1 MANQTISELH
11 DMLVGKVSN
20 LSAALSN
27 TTDPKIAKTLL
38 LEMQEVTHR
47 VDVSQNLMFAAET
60 KELQSYLPNIQAAST
75 ALQKSIDQIGQA
87 ASIITA
93 TTKFLNLVD
102 QVLDLAKTLL
112 VA

>member
-1 MANQTISELH
+1 
-11 DMLVGKVSN
+11 MLVKQVSN

-27 TTDPKIAKTLL
+27 ATDPKIAKRLL

-60 KELQSYLPNIQAAST
+60 KELQDYLPNIQSAGT
-75 ALQKSIDQIGQA
+75 ALQKSLDQIGQVA
-87 ASIITA
+87 NVISA
-93 TTKFLNLVD
+93 TTKFLNVVD
-102 QVLDLAKTLL
+102 QALDLAKTLL

>member
-1 MANQTISELH
+1 
-11 DMLVGKVSN
+11 MLVKQVSN

-27 TTDPKIAKTLL
+27 TTDPKMAKTLL

-47 VDVSQNLMFAAET
+47 VDISQNLMFAAET
-60 KELQSYLPNIQAAST
+60 KELQNYLPNIQAAST

-87 ASIITA
+87 ASIISA
-93 TTKFLNLVD
+93 TTKFLTVVD
-102 QVLDLAKTLL
+102 QALDLAKTLL

>member
-1 MANQTISELH
+1 MANQIISELH
-11 DMLVGKVSN
+11 DMLVQQVSN

-47 VDVSQNLMFAAET
+47 VDVSQNLMFATET

-75 ALQKSIDQIGQA
+75 ALEKSIAQIGQA
-87 ASIITA
+87 TSIITA
-93 TTKFLNLVD
+93 TTKFLNVVD
-102 QVLDLAKTLL
+102 QALNLAKTLL

>member
-1 MANQTISELH
+1 
-11 DMLVGKVSN
+11 MLVKQVSN

-75 ALQKSIDQIGQA
+75 ALQKSLDQIGQD
-87 ASIITA
+87 ASIISE
-93 TTKFLNLVD
+93 TTKFLNVVD
-102 QVLDLAKTLL
+102 QALDLAKTLL